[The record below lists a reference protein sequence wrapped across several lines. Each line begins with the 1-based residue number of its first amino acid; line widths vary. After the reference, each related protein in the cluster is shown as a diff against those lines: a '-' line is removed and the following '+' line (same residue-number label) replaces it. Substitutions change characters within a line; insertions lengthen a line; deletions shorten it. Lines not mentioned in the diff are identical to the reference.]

1 MTALI
6 EATDLRRTYAVGRSQ
21 WFRRGKSFNAVD
33 GISLSIERGE
43 TLGIVG
49 ESGCGK
55 STLAKLITGL
65 IAANA
70 GSVLFGGTETTDLDD
85 AEWRKLRRRIQMVYQ
100 DAAGSLDGRMTV
112 RAQVEEPLQIH
123 GLPLDAAE
131 RALQAVGLAGS
142 MAQRYPH
149 EMSGGQLQRI
159 VIARALA
166 LEPEVLVLDE
176 PVSALDVSIQAQIV
190 NLLVDLQQDRG
201 LAYIFVSHDLG
212 VVRHIADRIAVM
224 YLGQIV
230 EEAPKDAFYA
240 GPLHPYSKALLD
252 AVPKPDPALRRDTAP
267 RIGDPPNPVEPPAG
281 CRFHPRCPLAI
292 ERCRTKAP
300 ELRIFG
306 NRRAACH
313 LIEDVSTCAG

>member
-6 EATDLRRTYAVGRSQ
+6 KATDLRRTYTAGRSQ
-21 WFRRGKSFNAVD
+21 WFRRSKNFHAVD
-33 GISLSIERGE
+33 GISVTIQRGE

-65 IAANA
+65 IQANN
-70 GSVLFGGTETTDLDD
+70 GSVLFDGTETTNLGD
-85 AEWRKLRRRIQMVYQ
+85 AAWRDLRRRIQMVYQ

-112 RAQVEEPLQIH
+112 RAQVEEPLHIH

-131 RALQAVGLAGS
+131 RALEAVGLAGP

-190 NLLVDLQQDRG
+190 NLLVDLQRDRG
-201 LAYIFVSHDLG
+201 LAYVFVSHDLG

-224 YLGQIV
+224 YLGRIV

-240 GPLHPYSKALLD
+240 GPLHPYSKALLA
-252 AVPKPDPALRRDTAP
+252 AVPKPDPSLRRTSAP
-267 RIGDPPNPVEPPAG
+267 RIGDPPNPVAPPAG
-281 CRFHPRCPLAI
+281 CRFHPRCPLATAQCQT
-292 ERCRTKAP
+292 EAP
-300 ELRIFG
+300 TLRAFG
-306 NRRAACH
+306 DRRAACH
-313 LIEDVSTCAG
+313 LIEDVA